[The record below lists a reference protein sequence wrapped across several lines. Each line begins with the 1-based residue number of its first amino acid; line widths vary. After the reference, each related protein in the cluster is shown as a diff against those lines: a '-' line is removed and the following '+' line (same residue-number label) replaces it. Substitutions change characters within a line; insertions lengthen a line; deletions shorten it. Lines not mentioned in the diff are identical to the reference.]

1 MPVVETP
8 STSMAPR
15 LELTAEDPET
25 AEPPKETPRRTTP
38 AAPLRILLTVM
49 PPELVTK
56 AVVRVEAFR

>member
-1 MPVVETP
+1 
-8 STSMAPR
+8 MAPR

-38 AAPLRILLTVM
+38 AAPLRVLLTVM